1 MGIRDVCFISEYG
14 PRGNCITRNLV
25 RFQARAIK
33 KKLSQ
38 IYVLKTRLEAGEE
51 LEPEQIAKISKEKE
65 LSDELK
71 QLEL

>member
-1 MGIRDVCFISEYG
+1 MASADTIYFS
-14 PRGNCITRNLV
+14 
-25 RFQARAIK
+25 FQARAIK

-51 LEPEQIAKISKEKE
+51 LEPEQMTKISKEKE

-71 QLEL
+71 LLEL